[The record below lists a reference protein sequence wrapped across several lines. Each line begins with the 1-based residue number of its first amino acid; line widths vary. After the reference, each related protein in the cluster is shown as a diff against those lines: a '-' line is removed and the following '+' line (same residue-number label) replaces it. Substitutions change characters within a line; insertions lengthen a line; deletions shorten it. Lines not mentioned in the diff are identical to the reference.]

1 MKNEMNTEMK
11 ENENR
16 LKMIKPLRSPT
27 EQETRKLFGIAL
39 ERLINMSMGNHIYCF
54 NNINRIQSEGGA
66 TGLDETGEL
75 ADLLML
81 WWIDEFLAALK
92 KLNLNL
98 DLLTLF
104 KDDLGVIT
112 DKIPI
117 GMDLDLIEGKL
128 VPKEAQ
134 NTVEIS
140 EEQHTAKILCQVA
153 DNVLE
158 MLS

>member
-1 MKNEMNTEMK
+1 MK
-11 ENENR
+11 
-16 LKMIKPLRSPT
+16 
-27 EQETRKLFGIAL
+27 
-39 ERLINMSMGNHIYCF
+39 
-54 NNINRIQSEGGA
+54 GGA

-112 DKIPI
+112 DKISI
-117 GMDLDLIEGKL
+117 WMDLDLIEGKL

-158 MLS
+158 MLSFTFDLPEMNPDGQMPILDLKVKLNQSGLVSVL